1 MTRKIYKA
9 DYVGTLKI
17 GDLKIPCAV
26 LPDGIRVLSQ
36 RAVGRALGRG
46 YGGKDWKK
54 QEEAG
59 GGKMPFYLSAGSL
72 KPYISNELMAV
83 ANNLIS
89 YRYRHST
96 GGTTAQGIQA
106 SALPEICDVWLKARD
121 AGALNET
128 QKIVA
133 KKAEILMRGLAHIG
147 IIALVDEATGYQEIR
162 DKKALAAILDKYLRK
177 ELAAWAKKF
186 PDEFYKE
193 MFRLRDWNWSYLKR
207 PAYVGK
213 LTNDVVYER
222 ITPGLLEELK
232 KRAPKNEEG
241 KRKGTLQQL
250 FTDDIGHPALAQHLH
265 AVTGLMRAA
274 SNWEG
279 FYRLLQ
285 RSFPKKNDQLPLLLD
300 D

>member
-1 MTRKIYKA
+1 MTDRILKA
-9 DYVGTLKI
+9 THAGELII
-17 GDLKIPCAV
+17 GETNISCSV
-26 LPDGIRVLSQ
+26 LENGARVLSLSGIDKAFGGSKGG
-36 RAVGRALGRG
+36 RWSVKVGGHGLPRILQSNTV
-46 YGGKDWKK
+46 KS
-54 QEEAG
+54 
-59 GGKMPFYLSAGSL
+59 F
-72 KPYISNELMAV
+72 ISEDLMAC
-83 ANNLIS
+83 LSSPIEFKPL
-89 YRYRHST
+89 H
-96 GGTTAQGIQA
+96 GGR
-106 SALPEICDVWLKARD
+106 SAFGHDAALLPQICEVILDAEK
-121 AGALNET
+121 AGALKRPL
-128 QKIVA
+128 QAKIA
-133 KKAEILMRGLAHIG
+133 DILLRGFARVG

-186 PDEFYKE
+186 PDEFYKQL
-193 MFRLRDWNWSYLKR
+193 FRLRDWNWSYLKR

-232 KRAPKNEEG
+232 KRSPKNEDG

-250 FTDDIGHPALAQHLH
+250 FTDDVGDPALAQHLH

-274 SNWEG
+274 SNWDG

-285 RSFPKKNDQLPLLLD
+285 RAFPKKNDQLSLLID